1 MADLIPPPL
10 RDYQYS
16 GVDAVFNEW
25 KEVVSTLGSCAT
37 GGGKTAIAS
46 EVIRRVHPA
55 RSMFICHREEL
66 VFQAYKTIKRFTGLE
81 CGIEMG
87 DLRVEKSL
95 FGEPPVIIA
104 TVQTLNSSLGDRTR
118 MSRYSPHDFGCLI
131 ADEFHHALSPSWAN
145 VINYMRQNPDLRVLG
160 ITGTADR
167 SDQQALG
174 QICDSVA
181 FDYEILDLIHW
192 GWLVPVEQQFV
203 TISGLDFSHM
213 RTTAGDLNGADLA
226 AVMESENNMQGVA
239 AASIEIIKDKRT
251 IVFTSSVKQAEVI
264 SNIFNRHKP
273 GISEWVC
280 GKTNKDARRD
290 ILSKFE
296 TGQVQ
301 IVCNCGVLT
310 EGFDNPAVEVI
321 VMARPTKSRSLFAQ
335 MAGRSTRPLPGVVDG
350 LTTAE
355 ERRAAIA
362 SSPKKNCLIVD
373 FVGNSGKHKLV
384 SVGDL
389 LGGKVSDEAIHRAVI
404 KAKQSS
410 SAVRMSDALDEAE
423 EEIRQEAD
431 QRRMAEEARKA
442 KLVARVSYSAR
453 SINPFDVLQISPVKE
468 RGWDSGRTLSQKQAA
483 LLLSNGIN
491 PDTLSYAQ
499 GRQVLNA
506 MFERWNKKLAT
517 LKQLNALSR
526 FGYTDKEMT
535 MEAASK
541 LLDAISQNGWR
552 KL

>member
-1 MADLIPPPL
+1 
-10 RDYQYS
+10 
-16 GVDAVFNEW
+16 
-25 KEVVSTLGSCAT
+25 
-37 GGGKTAIAS
+37 
-46 EVIRRVHPA
+46 
-55 RSMFICHREEL
+55 MFICHREEL
-66 VFQAYKTIKRFTGLE
+66 VWQTRKTIKRFAGLE

-95 FGEPPVIIA
+95 FGDVPVVIA

-118 MSRYSPHDFGCLI
+118 MSRFNPMDFGVLI
-131 ADEFHHALSPSWAN
+131 GDEIHHGTAPGWRN
-145 VINYMRQNPDLRVLG
+145 VINYMRQNPNLRFLG
-160 ITGTADR
+160 ITGSADR
-167 SDQQALG
+167 LDQEALG

-239 AASIEIIKDKRT
+239 AASIEIVKDKRT

-264 SNIFNRHKP
+264 SNIFNRHKA
-273 GISEWVC
+273 GISDWVC
-280 GKTNKDARRD
+280 GKTNRDVRRE

-321 VMARPTKSRSLFAQ
+321 VMARPTKSRALFAQ

-350 LTTAE
+350 LATAE

-362 SSPKKNCLIVD
+362 ASPKKNCLIVD

-389 LGGKVSDEAIHRAVI
+389 LGGKVSEEAIQRAVI
-404 KAKQSS
+404 KAKKSS

-423 EEIRQEAD
+423 EEIRQEAE

-468 RGWDSGRTLSQKQAA
+468 RGWDSGRTLSEKQAA
-483 LLLSNGIN
+483 LLLKQGIN
-491 PDTLSYAQ
+491 PDTMSYAQ

-506 MFERWNKKLAT
+506 MFDRWNKKLAT
-517 LKQLNALSR
+517 FKQLKALSK

-535 MEAASK
+535 MEAASN
-541 LLDAISQNGWR
+541 LLDRLSKNGWR